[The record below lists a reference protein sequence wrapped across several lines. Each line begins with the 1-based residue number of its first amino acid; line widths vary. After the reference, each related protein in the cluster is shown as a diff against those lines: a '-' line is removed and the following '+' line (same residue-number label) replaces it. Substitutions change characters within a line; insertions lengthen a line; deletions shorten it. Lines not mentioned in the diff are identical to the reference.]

1 MRLAGAEDGAEETA
15 LRRRLR
21 GAIAAFQ
28 RVDAVFELFDMGCCR
43 FQTFFLNDHRLG
55 EIIGGCGLIAYGVCD
70 QSFRLAVT
78 RGGGCGF
85 GPVEQGLEK
94 LAFFR

>member
-1 MRLAGAEDGAEETA
+1 
-15 LRRRLR
+15 
-21 GAIAAFQ
+21 
-28 RVDAVFELFDMGCCR
+28 MGCCR

-55 EIIGGCGLIAYGVCD
+55 EIIGGCGLIAHGVCD